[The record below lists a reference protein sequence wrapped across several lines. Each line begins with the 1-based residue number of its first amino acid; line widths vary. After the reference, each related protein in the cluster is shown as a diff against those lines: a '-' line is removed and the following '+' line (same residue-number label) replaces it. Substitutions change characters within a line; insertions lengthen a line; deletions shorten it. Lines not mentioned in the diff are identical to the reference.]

1 MIPSLSVVI
10 LTHNRAAELQR
21 TLHHM
26 LALPENPAI
35 LVVDNAS
42 TDSTQALVRER
53 FPAVRLLALERN
65 IGAAARNIG
74 AREAGSPYVCFCDDD
89 AWWEHGA
96 LEHAVALLDAYPDVA
111 VVCARIVVGA
121 DEREDPTCAVMAS
134 SPLPNGDLPGPA
146 VLGFLAGACVV
157 RREAFLRAGGYEQK
171 FFIGGEEA
179 LLALDLV
186 GHGWRM
192 VYAPQLTVHHFP
204 SAQRDQTVRKK
215 VMVRNALWV
224 AWMRLP
230 LALLL
235 RETGKILQD
244 ALGDKVARAG
254 VWQALRELPWAI
266 RRRKVISPE
275 VARLYRIVHG

>member
-1 MIPSLSVVI
+1 MISSLAVVV

-21 TLHHM
+21 TLEHM

-35 LVVDNAS
+35 VVVDNAS
-42 TDSTQALVRER
+42 TDATRALVGEQ
-53 FPAVRLLALERN
+53 FPAVRLLALDSN
-65 IGAAARNIG
+65 IGAAARNVG
-74 AREAGSPYVCFCDDD
+74 VREVDTPYVCFCDDD
-89 AWWEHGA
+89 GWWAPGA
-96 LEHAVALLDAYPDVA
+96 LRHAVALLEAHPDVA
-111 VVCARIVVGA
+111 VVCARVVVGA
-121 DEREDPTCAVMAS
+121 EEREDPTCALMAS

-146 VLGFLAGACVV
+146 VLGFLAGAAVV
-157 RREAFLRAGGYEQK
+157 RREAFLLAGGYEQK

-192 VYAPQLTVHHFP
+192 MYAPQLLVHHFP
-204 SAQRDQTVRKK
+204 SPMRDRAARRK
-215 VMVRNALWV
+215 VMARNALWV

-235 RETGKILQD
+235 RETGRILRGAVRD
-244 ALGDKVARAG
+244 RASGG
-254 VWQALRELPWAI
+254 VWQALRELPWAL

-275 VARLYRIVHG
+275 VARLYRMLHG